1 MYHLHL
7 KPTKSKSKLG
17 LGTFLLTG
25 LFLLAGVEIFS
36 DQNVPMKSL
45 PINIS
50 DLSRAWLWILLIG
63 FLAHS
68 GLFSA
73 AETALF
79 SLDRIRLTHIQHRH
93 PRGYLYI
100 QMLLNTPHTTLTSIL
115 LLNRFVNTGAAIS
128 AGALAQN
135 YLAGSPVLSFLSG
148 AAGVTFLILILGEI
162 MPKTLA
168 IERAE
173 TLGILCSPL
182 LLIYIWLTTPLRLII
197 GFINSLLFRLFKIP
211 PTRNTDT
218 SSEEDL
224 KMMLV
229 SGELDTLL
237 EDDEKEMI
245 DGVFELRQKTGE
257 EIMTPRTV
265 LEAYPNTL
273 SQKEMVESVRKGSHN
288 RILIYAEDLDHI
300 IGTLHIKDLLLHPD
314 HPYADLVR
322 EPYLVPPKKELTALL
337 RDMQKSHTHLA
348 IVLDEYGGT
357 AGIVT
362 LHDLLEE
369 IVGDIKDAKEAA
381 KEQKDVVRIEP
392 DHYHVAGKIDVS
404 QLNET
409 FNLGLDEGIARTI
422 GGYVFNL
429 LGRLPTEGEEF
440 DTSGW
445 RFQIMKMDGNRIDRI
460 SMQKIRMGTGES
472 ATGKEGTS

>member
-1 MYHLHL
+1 M
-7 KPTKSKSKLG
+7 
-17 LGTFLLTG
+17 
-25 LFLLAGVEIFS
+25 GVLS
-36 DQNVPMKSL
+36 AQNVPIKS
-45 PINIS
+45 PSINMS
-50 DLSRAWLWILLIG
+50 DLSRAALWILLIG

-79 SLDRIRLTHIQHRH
+79 SLDRIRLTHIQHSH

-115 LLNRFVNTGAAIS
+115 LLNRFINTGAAIS
-128 AGALAQN
+128 AGALAKS
-135 YLAGSPVLSFLSG
+135 YLAGSPILGFLSG
-148 AAGVTFLILILGEI
+148 AAGVTFLILMLGEI

-173 TLGILCSPL
+173 TLALLCSPL

-197 GFINSLLFRLFKIP
+197 GFINNLLFRLFKIP
-211 PTRNTDT
+211 PARNTDT

-224 KMMLV
+224 KMMLM

-257 EIMTPRTV
+257 EIMTPRTA
-265 LEAYPNTL
+265 LEAYPDTL
-273 SQKEMVESVRKGSHN
+273 SQEEMVESVRKGSHN
-288 RILIYAEDLDHI
+288 RILIYSEDLDHI
-300 IGTLHIKDLLLHPD
+300 IGTLHIKDLLLHPN
-314 HPYADLVR
+314 HPYTDLVR
-322 EPYLVPPKKELTALL
+322 EPYLVPPKKELTTLL
-337 RDMQKSHTHLA
+337 RDMQKSHIHLA
-348 IVLDEYGGT
+348 IVVDEYGGT

-369 IVGDIKDAKEAA
+369 IVGEIKDAKEAA
-381 KEQKDVVRIEP
+381 GEQKDIIRIEP

-404 QLNET
+404 RLNET
-409 FNLGLDEGIARTI
+409 YSLGLDEGIARTI
-422 GGYVFNL
+422 GGYILNL
-429 LGRLPTEGEEF
+429 LGRLPAEGEEF
-440 DTSGW
+440 ESSGW

-460 SMQKIRMGTGES
+460 SMRKIPTGNGES
-472 ATGKEGTS
+472 PAGREGTS

>member
-1 MYHLHL
+1 
-7 KPTKSKSKLG
+7 
-17 LGTFLLTG
+17 
-25 LFLLAGVEIFS
+25 
-36 DQNVPMKSL
+36 
-45 PINIS
+45 
-50 DLSRAWLWILLIG
+50 
-63 FLAHS
+63 
-68 GLFSA
+68 
-73 AETALF
+73 
-79 SLDRIRLTHIQHRH
+79 
-93 PRGYLYI
+93 
-100 QMLLNTPHTTLTSIL
+100 
-115 LLNRFVNTGAAIS
+115 
-128 AGALAQN
+128 
-135 YLAGSPVLSFLSG
+135 
-148 AAGVTFLILILGEI
+148 
-162 MPKTLA
+162 
-168 IERAE
+168 
-173 TLGILCSPL
+173 
-182 LLIYIWLTTPLRLII
+182 
-197 GFINSLLFRLFKIP
+197 
-211 PTRNTDT
+211 
-218 SSEEDL
+218 
-224 KMMLV
+224 MMLV

>member
-1 MYHLHL
+1 VYYLHQKQT
-7 KPTKSKSKLG
+7 KPKNLG
-17 LGTFLLTG
+17 SPGTFLLISL
-25 LFLLAGVEIFS
+25 LFIAGMGVLS
-36 DQNVPMKSL
+36 AQNVPIKSL
-45 PINIS
+45 SKNMS
-50 DLSRAWLWILLIG
+50 DLSSAALWILLIG

-79 SLDRIRLTHIQHRH
+79 SLDRIRLTHIQHSH

-128 AGALAQN
+128 AGALAKS
-135 YLAGSPVLSFLSG
+135 YFAGSPILGFLSG
-148 AAGVTFLILILGEI
+148 AVGVTFLILILGEI

-173 TLGILCSPL
+173 TLALLCSRL

-197 GFINSLLFRLFKIP
+197 GFINSLLLSLFKIP
-211 PTRNTDT
+211 PARNTDT

-224 KMMLV
+224 KMMLM

-257 EIMTPRTV
+257 EIMTPRTA
-265 LEAYPNTL
+265 LEAYPDTL
-273 SQKEMVESVRKGSHN
+273 SQEEMVESVRKGSHN

-314 HPYADLVR
+314 HPYTDLVR
-322 EPYLVPPKKELTALL
+322 EPYLVPPKKELTTLL
-337 RDMQKSHTHLA
+337 RDMQKSHIHLA
-348 IVLDEYGGT
+348 IVVDEYGGT

-369 IVGDIKDAKEAA
+369 IVGEIKDAKEAA
-381 KEQKDVVRIEP
+381 GEQKDIIRIEP

-404 QLNET
+404 RLNET
-409 FNLGLDEGIARTI
+409 YSLGLDEGIARTI
-422 GGYVFNL
+422 GGYILNL
-429 LGRLPTEGEEF
+429 LGRLPTEGEKFES
-440 DTSGW
+440 SGW

-460 SMQKIRMGTGES
+460 SMQKIPTGNGES
-472 ATGKEGTS
+472 PAGREVSP